1 MNKYAKFVVRALQF
15 GSEPLFDDVLRV
27 NELAQQVREAKARIM
42 SLHIPVTVSDL
53 AYSYQKV
60 SDVKGA
66 LPLVFIL
73 VSSEWRSTPHY
84 LRNWHDRCACVTLL
98 RAGCVDRFVSN
109 KYIQGLFICKFVL
122 VILFTARNAWPFVQK
137 DVDWFAG
144 NGQGKKIYL
153 SQVRVI
159 MVHLN

>member
-1 MNKYAKFVVRALQF
+1 MIDAHVLPYFAQDAST
-15 GSEPLFDDVLRV
+15 GSSPTNIFKDRSSV
-27 NELAQQVREAKARIM
+27 
-42 SLHIPVTVSDL
+42 SL
-53 AYSYQKV
+53 
-60 SDVKGA
+60 
-66 LPLVFIL
+66 
-73 VSSEWRSTPHY
+73 
-84 LRNWHDRCACVTLL
+84 
-98 RAGCVDRFVSN
+98 
-109 KYIQGLFICKFVL
+109 VL